1 MNHNMRNIII
11 SAISMALTLTSCSGT
26 RGLVTPRLDDMPA
39 SFTPGSG
46 PATDSMSIADMAWW
60 EIYSDS
66 TLRHLMR
73 TALDDNRDLLKAAS
87 RVEQP
92 ACNTE

>member
-1 MNHNMRNIII
+1 MNHNMRNIFI
-11 SAISMALTLTSCSGT
+11 SAISLAMTLASCSGT

-39 SFTPGSG
+39 SFTPGTD
-46 PATDSMSIADMAWW
+46 PVADSMSIADMAWW

-73 TALDDNRDLLKAAS
+73 TALEIGRAH
-87 RVEQP
+87 V
-92 ACNTE
+92 